1 MASIFS
7 YLSLGERQEYASGV
21 CKAWRNVIFGYPVTF
36 PGALYV
42 EPKEVRHRVAEG
54 GTTCWRIRVCETPGN
69 FPNGFG
75 GNFLAWQSSEINT
88 ANHIYTSFVNSD
100 DNEVASLMPK
110 IGSTYKLYASRHLL
124 KQNNKNEMIP
134 VDVRAKLSECG
145 LHSAT
150 NFVFCKPI
158 APNSIVI
165 SVITARQ
172 RFIQAVEVLPTDKFA
187 KLFTLL
193 QQRWTSVQPY
203 DMKFQLRRT
212 GQRFDVAHSEQTF
225 AQLGITNFSWLR
237 VDFSHPDVIPINV
250 YQIGGNVINI
260 TVKSTMTRKA
270 FRERVHQVTGTDP
283 SKSYVVGMDDND
295 DEPVGAKYS
304 KENHLFSENICF
316 VYENSKAVNVFEYLA
331 IGTAFGRQVCFD
343 LDATADN
350 FLKYLIALGECNVQH
365 RLRKRGGR
373 SMDKSLSLR
382 QNGIAGQF
390 DRIDILL

>member
-1 MASIFS
+1 
-7 YLSLGERQEYASGV
+7 LTL
-21 CKAWRNVIFGYPVTF
+21 N
-36 PGALYV
+36 
-42 EPKEVRHRVAEG
+42 
-54 GTTCWRIRVCETPGN
+54 
-69 FPNGFG
+69 
-75 GNFLAWQSSEINT
+75 
-88 ANHIYTSFVNSD
+88 
-100 DNEVASLMPK
+100 
-110 IGSTYKLYASRHLL
+110 
-124 KQNNKNEMIP
+124 
-134 VDVRAKLSECG
+134 
-145 LHSAT
+145 SAT

-172 RFIQAVEVLPTDKFA
+172 RFIQAVEVLPTDKFE

-193 QQRWTSVQPY
+193 QQRWKSVQPY

-250 YQIGGNVINI
+250 YVWLGFFVISALIHRRYQIGGNVINI